1 MMRRSMLVTVAA
13 GLAGDA
19 AFAQPVAGRL
29 ARVGVLRPAARPT
42 SAADPQLAGLRHAL
56 REIGYAEGRNLVV
69 EERFAN
75 GELQRLP
82 ALVRELVDSGAEV
95 IVAVGSPAARA
106 ASDVAR
112 NTPVVFF
119 GNFDPIAL
127 GLVSDLARPG
137 GHVTGILIAPD
148 GTLAG
153 KRVEL
158 LKAAV
163 PHATRIGLLLPELPD
178 TAVREQTQETRK
190 AASTLGVR
198 LVDAAVKGA
207 DYAAAFATMV
217 GEGVAALVVAS
228 HNYFMRDRR
237 TIIDLAA
244 KHRLPAI
251 YEWREQ
257 VVDGGLMAY
266 STSLT
271 GQYRRIASYVDRILN
286 GANPGDLPVDRPYR
300 FELVIN
306 LKTAKALGLAIPQ
319 SLLLRADEVI
329 E

>member
-13 GLAGDA
+13 GLAGRA
-19 AFAQPVAGRL
+19 ALAQPVAGRV

-69 EERFAN
+69 EERD
-75 GELQRLP
+75 LQRLP
-82 ALVRELVDSGAEV
+82 ALARELVDSGAEV

-190 AASTLGVR
+190 AASTLGVQ
-198 LVDAAVKGA
+198 LVDVAVKRA

-237 TIIDLAA
+237 TIIDLAVR
-244 KHRLPAI
+244 HRLPAI